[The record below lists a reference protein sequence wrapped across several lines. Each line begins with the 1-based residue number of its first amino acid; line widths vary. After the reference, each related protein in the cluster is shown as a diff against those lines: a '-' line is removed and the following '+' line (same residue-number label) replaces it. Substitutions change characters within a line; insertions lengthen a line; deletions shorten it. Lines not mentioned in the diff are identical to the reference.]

1 MELLGRDRL
10 DPLGGFQRV
19 DLEPQPAPCFFFRGP
34 LTLQLLDLVAMAE
47 QLEMLP
53 RREEQDQHEERGD
66 AGRLPELALP
76 RPVDLADDRVVP
88 HILLDG
94 VLEGLHQAI
103 LSATRSLALRARGLR
118 STSSS
123 RGTIGFFVKTCTSPS
138 RCWSAR
144 SVCFTIRSSS
154 EWNVITT
161 RRAPARRRRAAA
173 STKRS

>member
-1 MELLGRDRL
+1 MELLGGNRL

-19 DLEPQPAPCFFFRGP
+19 DLEPQPAPRFFFRGP
-34 LTLQLLDLVAMAE
+34 LTLHLLDLITMAE

-53 RREEQDQHEERGD
+53 CREEQDEHEERGD
-66 AGRLPELALP
+66 TDRLRELDLP
-76 RPVDLADDRVVP
+76 RLVHLADDRVVA

-94 VLEGLHQAI
+94 EFEGLHQAI

-123 RGTIGFFVKTCTSPS
+123 RGTIGFFVNTCTSAS

-154 EWNVITT
+154 EGKGRAKSGGLGRRVWA
-161 RRAPARRRRAAA
+161 RRA
-173 STKRS
+173 